1 MMLHILI
8 YTLCFMF
15 FGGALM
21 AQEMEDQRP
30 AIVFYVSTEGN
41 NRWSGR
47 LSEPNDTK
55 TDGPFASL
63 QRARDAIRQ
72 LECRQVAG
80 ELRRSVNII
89 IRGGTYFLNEPL
101 MFLPDDSG
109 TAKCPVTFS
118 AYKNEKPI
126 ISGGRRITGWQ
137 CKDRKSL
144 WATELPDVKSG
155 KWYFRSLRVGDR
167 GAIRARHPNFD
178 PENPR
183 TGGWLFASKSTP
195 KDTYDRIILDPEA
208 FPDWENW
215 DDAEV
220 HIFPA
225 WGWVNT
231 VLKVDGVDKEN
242 HAILIKSQQDIRPGN
257 RFFVANVRE
266 ALDTPGEWCL
276 DSKTGEL
283 LYLAIDEKFPDVEV
297 VASAMDRLIVLQGD
311 MERDKFVENIH
322 FVGLTFSDT
331 DYSLDEYYSPAD
343 AAIWFAGAKN
353 CSVEECSFNNIN
365 GYAVKLEQRSHEN
378 QIISNKMLKL
388 GQGGVILIGDNVTQ
402 PLNNLIA
409 GNDIQDC
416 GQIYKHVAGIY
427 VTTGSGNKVIHNRI
441 HRVPRYG
448 ISFKSFDGNSAS
460 HNNLAEYNEII
471 DSNLETNDTG
481 AIETLG
487 RDQKLS
493 GNVIRFNLIR
503 NVVGMNTTPD
513 GKIVTPHFTWG
524 IYLDDYSSGTT
535 VYGNIV
541 DGTVIGAI
549 CIHGGKDNVVENNIF
564 MNGSERQMT
573 LQPRDDFMTGNVF
586 RHNIVVFKSMNSV
599 LWYSWQHTWRK
610 DRLSECDYNL
620 YWHTGGLN
628 LLNDQLKITPE
639 GNFKA
644 WQEAGFD
651 HNSIIAD
658 PKFIS
663 IDDLQLSENSPAFRL
678 GFKPIPIK
686 YIGSK

>member
-1 MMLHILI
+1 M
-8 YTLCFMF
+8 T
-15 FGGALM
+15 
-21 AQEMEDQRP
+21 QEMEDQRP
-30 AIVFYVSTEGN
+30 AIVFYVSTDGN
-41 NRWSGR
+41 DRWSGR

-80 ELRRSVNII
+80 ELRRSVNVI
-89 IRGGTYFLNEPL
+89 IRGGTYYLNEPL

-109 TAKCPVTFS
+109 TASCPVTFS
-118 AYKNEKPI
+118 AYKDEKPI
-126 ISGGRRITGWQ
+126 ISGGRRITGWRNEDGKQ
-137 CKDRKSL
+137 L
-144 WATELPDVKSG
+144 WLTELSDVKSG
-155 KWYFRSLRVGDR
+155 KWFFRSLRVGDQI
-167 GAIRARHPNFD
+167 AIRARYPNFD

-183 TGGWLFASKSTP
+183 TNGWLFTSKLIP
-195 KDTYDRIILDPEA
+195 KDTYDRILCDPEV

-215 DDAEV
+215 DGAEV
-220 HIFPA
+220 HIFPS

-231 VLKVDGVDKEN
+231 IMKVTGVDKEN
-242 HAILIKSQQDIRPGN
+242 HAILVNCQQDIRPGN
-257 RFFVANVRE
+257 RFFIANVRN

-276 DSKTGEL
+276 NPKTGEL
-283 LYLAIDEKFPDVEV
+283 RYWATDEKFPDVEV
-297 VASAMDRLIVLQGD
+297 IAPTMDRLIVLQGFL
-311 MERDKFVENIH
+311 ERERFVENIH

-343 AAIWFAGAKN
+343 SAIWFAGAKN
-353 CSVEECSFNNIN
+353 CSVEDCTFTNVN
-365 GYAVKLEQRSHEN
+365 GYAVKIEQRSNEN
-378 QIISNKMLKL
+378 QIINNKMMKL
-388 GQGGVILIGDNVTQ
+388 GQGGVILIGDTPTQ
-402 PLNNLIA
+402 PFNNLIA

-416 GQIYKHVAGIY
+416 GQIYKHVAGVYI
-427 VTTGSGNKVIHNRI
+427 TTGSGNKVAHNRI

-448 ISFKSFDGNSAS
+448 ISFKSFGEGASS
-460 HNNLAEYNEII
+460 HNNIAEYNEII

-487 RDQKLS
+487 RDHQLS
-493 GNVIRFNLIR
+493 GNIIRFNLIR
-503 NVVGMNTTPD
+503 NVVGMNTTPE

-549 CIHGGKDNVVENNIF
+549 CIHGGKDNVFENNIF

-586 RHNIVVFKSMNSV
+586 RHNIVIFKSMNSV
-599 LWYSWQHTWRK
+599 LWYSWQHTWKR
-610 DRLSECDYNL
+610 DRMSECDNNL
-620 YWHTGGLN
+620 YWHTEGLD

-639 GNFKA
+639 GSFKA

-651 HNSIIAD
+651 LHSIIAD

-663 IDDLQLSENSPAFRL
+663 IGEFQLSENSPAFGL
-678 GFKPIPIK
+678 GFRLIQIDL
-686 YIGSK
+686 IGLNGFNKATYKKDI